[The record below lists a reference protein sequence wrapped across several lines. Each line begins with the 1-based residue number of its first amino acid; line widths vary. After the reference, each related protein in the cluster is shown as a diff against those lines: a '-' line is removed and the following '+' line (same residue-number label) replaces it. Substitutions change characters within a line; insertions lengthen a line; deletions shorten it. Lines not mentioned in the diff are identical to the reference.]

1 MQRAKGVLALASAG
15 LAVSLP
21 PASASAT
28 ASASAVGDSAH
39 PVARTATQQ
48 RLVTLRHRPSSFTI
62 RAPRGFRLQ
71 VRDGVYV
78 LRAPGR
84 GQSMSYSRSLTGVTP
99 EQFGTALL
107 AQLGGRVAARTAG
120 AAQFTAQVDRGS
132 RRETV
137 VVVRR
142 GDALAVTTASAP
154 RRRAIALATVRRV
167 GRSARGGIALQPPPP
182 APASA
187 MPLAPYRA
195 PDGGAS
201 ALVPTEPDW
210 TIQSAGGTIQ
220 GSSARGAFLFG
231 FSINIFLPQTA
242 PPGTPANILV
252 SPYLGAA
259 DALAQ
264 VFPRLSPA
272 ISEIQIT
279 HVIQDAVLPTFSSS
293 GMYLVSYKVD
303 GQPWTGAVT
312 IATDSPDR
320 YGNFVWNMYYSGIG
334 VPVGTD
340 PAVGL
345 GLLRAWKSW
354 DPSGAIA
361 QRTAAAKAL
370 MEETNEVWKQT
381 MEFRGRIAD
390 QQARDVGCL
399 LQGYYVIEDNARRYD
414 LPPLPCGQI
423 YTERAR

>member
-1 MQRAKGVLALASAG
+1 VSHAGKGLLLAVAMAG
-15 LAVSLP
+15 LAPGAP
-21 PASASAT
+21 PAPAQTPGEPAARAVSAA
-28 ASASAVGDSAH
+28 AQ
-39 PVARTATQQ
+39 P

-62 RAPRGFRLQ
+62 RAPRGFTLR
-71 VRDGVYV
+71 VRGGVYV

-84 GQSMSYSRSLTGVTP
+84 GQSMSFSRSLTGVTP
-99 EQFGTALL
+99 EQFGDALL
-107 AQLGGRVAARTAG
+107 AQLGGRVAAR
-120 AAQFTAQVDRGS
+120 AARPTQFIARVDRGA

-137 VVVRR
+137 VIVRR

-154 RRRAIALATVRRV
+154 RRRPIALATVRRV
-167 GRSARGGIALQPPPP
+167 AASARGGIALQPPPP
-182 APASA
+182 AQPEA

-195 PDGGAS
+195 PDGGAT
-201 ALVPTEPDW
+201 ALVPTQPGWD
-210 TIQSAGGTIQ
+210 IQSAGGTIQ
-220 GSSARGAFLFG
+220 GSSAHGAFLFG
-231 FSINIFLPQTA
+231 LSMNIFLPQTA

-259 DALAQ
+259 DALTQ
-264 VFPRLSPA
+264 VFPRLSP
-272 ISEIQIT
+272 SVSDIQIT
-279 HVIQDAVLPTFSSS
+279 HVIQEPVLPTFSSS
-293 GMYLVSYKVD
+293 AMYLVSYKVN
-303 GQPWTGAVT
+303 GQPWTGAAT

-370 MEETNEVWKQT
+370 MEETNAVWKET

-390 QQARDVGCL
+390 QQSRDVGCL

-414 LPPLPCGQI
+414 LPPLPCGQV
-423 YTERAR
+423 YTERRP